1 MPSWSTNCII
11 LSNSV
16 NQATKLAITDT
27 KLYVSVLNLSTQD
40 DTKLLQQLK
49 FEFKGAINCSKYQSK
64 VTTEAQNQYLDYLI
78 DSSF

>member
-11 LSNSV
+11 SSNSV

-27 KLYVSVLNLSTQD
+27 KVYVSVLNLSTQD

-49 FEFKGAINCSKYQSK
+49 FEFKGAINCNKYQSK

>member
-16 NQATKLAITDT
+16 NQATKLSITDT

-49 FEFKGAINCSKYQSK
+49 LEFKGPINRNKYQSK
-64 VTTEAQNQYLDYLI
+64 VTTEAQNQYSNYLI

>member
-11 LSNSV
+11 SSNSV
-16 NQATKLAITDT
+16 NQATKLYITDT
-27 KLYVSVLNLSTQD
+27 KLYVSVLSLSTQD

>member
-27 KLYVSVLNLSTQD
+27 KLYVSVLSLSTQD

-49 FEFKGAINCSKYQSK
+49 FEFKGAINCNKYQSK
-64 VTTEAQNQYLDYLI
+64 VTTEAQNQYLNYLI